1 MSFKIKFINHACFQI
16 IRDKHSI
23 LVDPWFS
30 GKVFNNSWA
39 LLEDTDIKSL
49 DLSNLT
55 HIFLSHE
62 HPDHLHWGTLKQI
75 REACKQKIEVFMPS
89 RGNDN
94 VESTMNKMG
103 FEYREFEPFNT
114 YRTNKHDFSFSFFKK
129 NHDSAIV
136 FEIDEKIIFNKNDC
150 EFSAGELSLIKEKYL
165 GGCNIDILFSQF
177 SLAGYYGNREDTMS
191 LNAAKQK
198 HITDL
203 VEAHSSL
210 DPELTVPFASFIRF
224 CRKENSYL
232 NDYIVGLTEVIGA
245 LGHDKIFV
253 PYYLEDIPEI
263 ATEEESLTNCK
274 RWKEKFKEE
283 IQKLPDPSPDISQQI
298 LETSFKKFQ
307 TENKRN
313 RHLAP
318 SDDFKVKILD
328 TNKFCTFNFHNSE
341 ISFSEEPHKACA
353 EVSSHDLDCLFKF
366 PWGADTM
373 NITACFSVL
382 DSQAWKKMMTY
393 KDSCYVR

>member
-1 MSFKIKFINHACFQI
+1 MNFKIKFINHACFQI
-16 IRDKHSI
+16 IRDNHSI

-62 HPDHLHWGTLKQI
+62 HPDHLNWSTLRKI
-75 REACKQKIEVFMPS
+75 REATNQKIEVFMPS

-94 VESTMNKMG
+94 VESMMNKVG
-103 FEYREFEPFNT
+103 FEYKEFEPFNT

-150 EFSAGELSLIKEKYL
+150 EFSARELSFIKERHL
-165 GGCNIDILFSQF
+165 GGRDIDVLFNQF
-177 SLAGYYGNREDTMS
+177 SLAGYYGNKEDTMS

-203 VEAHSSL
+203 VEAHTSL
-210 DPELTVPFASFIRF
+210 NPKLTVPFASFIRF

-232 NDYIVGLTEVIGA
+232 NDYIVGLPEIIEA
-245 LGHDKIFV
+245 LGRDKMFV
-253 PYYLEDIPEI
+253 PYYLEEIPEN
-263 ATEEESLTNCK
+263 ANEEKSLINCK
-274 RWKEKFKEE
+274 QWEEKFKKET
-283 IQKLPDPSPDISQQI
+283 QKTPDISPVVSQQT
-298 LETSFKKFQ
+298 LEESFGKFQ
-307 TENKRN
+307 TQNNRN
-313 RHLAP
+313 RHLTP

-328 TNKFCTFNFHNSE
+328 TNKFCTFNFNNSE
-341 ISFSEEPHKACA
+341 ISFSEESYKACA
-353 EVSSHDLDCLFKF
+353 EVSSHDLDCLFRL

-373 NITACFSVL
+373 NITACFNVL
-382 DSQAWKKMMTY
+382 DSQAWRKMMIY